1 MSKGI
6 LRHALRTAASMV
18 VAMHASSAADI
29 IPKPV
34 SLDMLEGIFE
44 MDEGTSIVFEKG
56 SADAESAA
64 HYLASVLSPATGYAL
79 PVAAAENVDGTE
91 KAIVLSIID
100 EEGVLGREG
109 YRLRVERD
117 QVQID
122 APYGAGLFY
131 GIQTLRQLFPVEI
144 FSASRIDNVAWTIP
158 CVAVEDSP
166 RFQWRGMCLDVARH
180 FMPKEFVKKYID
192 AIALHKMNSLHL
204 HLTDDQGWRI
214 EIKKYPRLTEV
225 GAWRDETVAG
235 HVRDVPRTFDGK
247 RHGGFY
253 SQSDMRE
260 IVAYA
265 AARHVNIVPEIEMPG
280 HAQAAIAA
288 YPELGNVSEKLD
300 VWTIW
305 GVNKNIF
312 NAEENT
318 ILFLQDVLEE
328 VVDLFP
334 STYIHVGGDE
344 AVKDQWEA
352 SAAVQERMKTLGLQD
367 ESEMQSYIIRRMDS
381 FLTGKGRR
389 LVGWD
394 EILEGGLAEGATVMS
409 WRGDEGGIAAAKAGH
424 DVVMAPTSHTYFDYY
439 QDDPKNE
446 PLAIGG
452 HLPLEDVYAFN
463 PVPEALTAEEARHIL
478 GTQGQLWTEYIES
491 PDHAEYMSFPRACAL
506 AEVAWTPQDDRAYG
520 DFLARLE
527 AHLKRLN
534 RLGINYK
541 ALGR

>member
-6 LRHALRTAASMV
+6 LRPALRTAASVV
-18 VAMHASSAADI
+18 VAMHASSAVDI

-34 SLDMLEGIFE
+34 SLEMLEGYFVLDEDTQIIFE
-44 MDEGTSIVFEKG
+44 QG
-56 SADAESAA
+56 SADAESVA
-64 HYLASVLSPATGYAL
+64 HYLVSALSPATGYAL
-79 PVAAAENVDGTE
+79 SVDAIRDVTTVEN
-91 KAIVLSIID
+91 AIILSALD
-100 EEGVLGREG
+100 EEGDLGREG
-109 YRLRVERD
+109 YRLRVEQDR
-117 QVQID
+117 IEIA
-122 APYGAGLFY
+122 APHGAGLFY
-131 GIQTLRQLFPVEI
+131 GVQTLRQLLPAEV
-144 FSASRIDNVAWTIP
+144 FSVTRIDDMAWTIP
-158 CVAVEDSP
+158 CVAIEDFP

-225 GAWRDETVAG
+225 GAWRDETVSG
-235 HVRDVPRTFDGK
+235 HSRDVPRTFDGK
-247 RHGGFY
+247 GHGGFY
-253 SQSDMRE
+253 SQSEVRE

-265 AARHVNIVPEIEMPG
+265 AARHVNVVPEIEMPG

-288 YPELGNVSEKLD
+288 YPELGNVPEKLD
-300 VWTIW
+300 VWTTW

-312 NAEENT
+312 NAEEST
-318 ILFLQDVLEE
+318 VLFLQDVLEE

-352 SAAVQERMKTLGLQD
+352 SAAVQERIRALGLQN
-367 ESEMQSYIIRRMDS
+367 ESEMQSYIIRRMDT

-424 DVVMAPTSHTYFDYY
+424 DVVMTPTSHTYFDYY
-439 QDDPKNE
+439 QDDPENE

-452 HLPLEDVYAFN
+452 RLPLENVYAFN
-463 PVPEALTAEEARHIL
+463 PVPEALTPEEARHVL

-491 PDHAEYMSFPRACAL
+491 PSHAEYMTFPRACAL
-506 AEVAWTPQDDRAYG
+506 AEVAWTPQDAREYS

-527 AHLKRLN
+527 THLKRLDKLDIN
-534 RLGINYK
+534 FKRLNQ
-541 ALGR
+541 